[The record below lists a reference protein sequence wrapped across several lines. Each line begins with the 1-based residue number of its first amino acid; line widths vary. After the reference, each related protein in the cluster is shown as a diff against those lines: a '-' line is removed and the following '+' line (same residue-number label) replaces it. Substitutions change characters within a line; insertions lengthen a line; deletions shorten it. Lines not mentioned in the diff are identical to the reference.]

1 LGYKYRTLP
10 SVHISFLRTF
20 HFFWK
25 KKKRKYFD
33 MKKPSPPEIHQ
44 VHISIGTGGHELV
57 KDHEPEISFYAKEQ
71 EVLERN
77 LLSLCPANL
86 WPKGS
91 HNSMSPRPILVTKEH
106 QVHLA
111 ELHGALTT
119 AITDI
124 VDRWWTDEAAC
135 FPQRMPLE
143 KKEEDLLRVGF
154 QSAKSSNWDYP
165 AC

>member
-1 LGYKYRTLP
+1 MLGLQISHP
-10 SVHISFLRTF
+10 SFGAYQLSQDLSLFLE
-20 HFFWK
+20 
-25 KKKRKYFD
+25 KRKYFD

-154 QSAKSSNWDYP
+154 
-165 AC
+165 

>member
-1 LGYKYRTLP
+1 MAFTEGCDEEMQLNYAWVTNIAP
-10 SVHISFLRTF
+10 FLRCISAFSGPFTF
-20 HFFWK
+20 FE
-25 KKKRKYFD
+25 KRKYFD

-154 QSAKSSNWDYP
+154 
-165 AC
+165 